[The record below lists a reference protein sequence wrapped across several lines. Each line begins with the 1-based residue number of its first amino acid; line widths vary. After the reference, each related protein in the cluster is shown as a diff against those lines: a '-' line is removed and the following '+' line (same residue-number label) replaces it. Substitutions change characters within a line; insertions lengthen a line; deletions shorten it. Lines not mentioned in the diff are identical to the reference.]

1 MIYRLLDWEYGG
13 GIMSPRLQITARNIE
28 LKDWIRD
35 EINKKAEKLNEFYSG
50 IIRCRV
56 VVEAPHRHQREG
68 VLYNVR
74 IDMSVPGKELVIE
87 REPNKD
93 FSAALRDAF
102 DAAYRQLE
110 DFARRNRGEIKRHE
124 ELPRAR
130 ISRVF
135 PDEGYGFLVTPDG
148 REIYFHENS
157 LINRDIRRLE
167 IGAEVRFAEQVGTE
181 GPQASS
187 VMVIEKRTRIP
198 LE

>member
-1 MIYRLLDWEYGG
+1 
-13 GIMSPRLQITARNIE
+13 MSPRLQITARNIE

-35 EINKKAEKLNEFYSG
+35 EINKKAEKLNEFYG
-50 IIRCRV
+50 EIIRCRV
-56 VVEAPHRHQREG
+56 VVEVPHRHHREG

-74 IDMSVPGKELVIE
+74 IDMTVPGKELVVE

-93 FSAALRDAF
+93 FSAAIRDSF

-110 DFARRNRGEIKRHE
+110 EFARRNRGEVKRHE
-124 ELPRAR
+124 ELPHAR

-135 PDEGYGFLVTPDG
+135 PEDGYGFLITPDG

-157 LINRDIRRLE
+157 LINQDIRRLE
-167 IGAEVRFAEQVGTE
+167 IGAEVRFVEQMGTE

-187 VMVIEKRTRIP
+187 VTVVERKTKLP
-198 LE
+198 LK